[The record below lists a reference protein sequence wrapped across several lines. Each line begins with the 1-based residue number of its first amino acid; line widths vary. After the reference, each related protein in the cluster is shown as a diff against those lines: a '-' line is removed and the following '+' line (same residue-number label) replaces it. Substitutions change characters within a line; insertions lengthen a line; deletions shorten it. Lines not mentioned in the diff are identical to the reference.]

1 MSTVT
6 TRIGPQDHGRRM
18 TLDEFEFAEVQEGH
32 LYELSR
38 GVVTVSDVPNRKHLL
53 QVNATRRQLD
63 RYGDQFPDRIAA
75 VLTGSE
81 CKLLVPPLESERH
94 PDLAIYLSPPPADD
108 SDEMWRHWLPGI
120 VVEVVS
126 LSSKYRDYVE
136 KREEYFRI
144 GIQEY
149 WIIDLEKQQMLA
161 LRRGDEEWIEHVVQ
175 PSDVY
180 RTDLLPGLEFSL
192 EAVFAA
198 AA

>member
-38 GVVTVSDVPNRKHLL
+38 GVVTVSDVPNRKHALV
-53 QVNATRRQLD
+53 VNESRRQIFD
-63 RYGDQFPDRIAA
+63 YWSRNREAMQA
-75 VLTGSE
+75 VLGGNE
-81 CKLLVPPLESERH
+81 CKLLIPPLESERH
-94 PDLAIYLSPPPADD
+94 PDLSIYLTAAPDDD
-108 SDEMWRHWLPGI
+108 SDEIWRHWLPEI
-120 VVEVVS
+120 IIEVVS
-126 LSSKYRDYVE
+126 LTSKYRDYVE

-149 WIIDLEKQQMLA
+149 WIIDLEKRQMLA
-161 LRRGDEEWIEHVVQ
+161 LRRGDEDWIEHLVQ
-175 PSDVY
+175 PPDVY

-192 EAVFAA
+192 EAVLAA